1 MSFHEA
7 HISFPPIVKRITLA
21 VMVAALL
28 MGAWTSQA
36 ASVAFVNRAAR
47 VDFSL
52 FQQAGVCP
60 ANPELVTS
68 CFVYGN
74 QVTGPNRNMPV
85 VVSFPYDAGC
95 IDQNFDGIC
104 DPGTGTSFDTPNT
117 HTLMVAA
124 NQVGSTWGIAY
135 QGTTQSVF
143 VASFLK
149 RHTGF
154 GPGGPGAIYK
164 INRATGAATLFMT
177 LAAGADAQP
186 HPTYENTF
194 PAPSPARGLWFY
206 DSRA

>member
-1 MSFHEA
+1 MSFNEVY
-7 HISFPPIVKRITLA
+7 ISFPPIVKRITLA

-149 RHTGF
+149 HT
-154 GPGGPGAIYK
+154 
-164 INRATGAATLFMT
+164 
-177 LAAGADAQP
+177 
-186 HPTYENTF
+186 H
-194 PAPSPARGLWFY
+194 
-206 DSRA
+206 